1 MRALTTEIK
10 FELNEQLKEVATI
23 QNSDCGKKWAFVTS
37 RGYNG
42 WDADWNT
49 LPSSFEAA
57 YKALKQYEKDSLK
70 ELKY

>member
-1 MRALTTEIK
+1 MKALTTEIK

-23 QNSDCGKKWAFVTS
+23 QNSDCGKKWAFITS

-42 WDADWNT
+42 WDADWDSLYN
-49 LPSSFEAA
+49 SFDAV